1 MSKVN
6 PLWDRH
12 SWDRSRLSVLERS
25 LVEITWHHQFVKL
38 NLFATR
44 TLLQRHPLLLALE
57 IRSRNEE
64 AINSTRN
71 SIYLLKVLLL
81 PISTDV
87 DNFYLCLSWSSTRVR
102 LYACTNTRKFKGL
115 DSRELYTTAKDKRKR
130 FTWHVISIIEENK
143 PHAHH
148 KIHLK
153 VYNTRPLPFC

>member
-1 MSKVN
+1 MNFFKNVTSSACVDYGIQYFRTWN
-6 PLWDRH
+6 N
-12 SWDRSRLSVLERS
+12 SVRVQSQPS
-25 LVEITWHHQFVKL
+25 LRQTLLGPVKTVRIREESGRGNVTPAICKL
-38 NLFATR
+38 NLLATR

-81 PISTDV
+81 PISIDV

-115 DSRELYTTAKDKRKR
+115 DSRELY
-130 FTWHVISIIEENK
+130 H
-143 PHAHH
+143 
-148 KIHLK
+148 
-153 VYNTRPLPFC
+153 CQG

>member
-1 MSKVN
+1 MNFFKNVTSSACVDYGIQGRETTQFVCKVN
-6 PLWDRH
+6 PPWDRH

-25 LVEITWHHQFVKL
+25 LVEVTWHQQFVKL
-38 NLFATR
+38 NLLGR

-81 PISTDV
+81 PTSIDV

-115 DSRELYTTAKDKRKR
+115 DSRELY
-130 FTWHVISIIEENK
+130 H
-143 PHAHH
+143 
-148 KIHLK
+148 
-153 VYNTRPLPFC
+153 CQG